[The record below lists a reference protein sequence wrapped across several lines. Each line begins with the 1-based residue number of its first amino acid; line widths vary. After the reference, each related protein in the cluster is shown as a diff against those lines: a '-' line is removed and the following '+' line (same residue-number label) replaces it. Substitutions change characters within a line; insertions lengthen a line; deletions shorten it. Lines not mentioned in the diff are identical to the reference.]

1 MANVISKIIKN
12 WTEYQIYGSGGAAW
26 AWDVTWPSS
35 STNWH
40 LAVFS
45 WTTGKVIKDWW
56 AVPTVNNGTLTIT
69 QNGTSKGTFTAN
81 QSSAATIA
89 LTDTTYESKAAASW
103 WTAVSLVTTGEKYT
117 WNNKQNALSTQT
129 AYSAKGTATKVPQ
142 ITTNTL
148 GQVTW
153 ITEKSITFPV
163 TSVWGST
170 WAVWLKTINNNAI
183 TWSGNISVWTLT
195 AETAKSW
202 DTWTTYIFKVSTTA
216 PAAWTASNII
226 TFVIDS

>member
-35 STNWH
+35 ATNWH

-56 AVPTVNNGTLTIT
+56 AVPTVPTKVSQLQNDAWYTTNTGTIT
-69 QNGTSKGTFTAN
+69 GINMNWASKWTSWVVDLGTVITAHQNIKTVNNNTMTGTWNVSVGTITWITMNGASKGTSWVVNLGTVITSH
-81 QSSAATIA
+81 QSI
-89 LTDTTYESKAAASW
+89 
-103 WTAVSLVTTGEKYT
+103 
-117 WNNKQNALSTQT
+117 
-129 AYSAKGTATKVPQ
+129 
-142 ITTNTL
+142 
-148 GQVTW
+148 
-153 ITEKSITFPV
+153 
-163 TSVWGST
+163 
-170 WAVWLKTINNNAI
+170 KTINWNTM
-183 TWSGNISVWTLT
+183 TWTGNISVWTLT
-195 AETAKSW
+195 SETVSSW
-202 DTWTTYIFKVSTTA
+202 DSWTNYVIKTSTTA

>member
-26 AWDVTWPSS
+26 AWDVTWPAS

-56 AVPTVNNGTLTIT
+56 AVPSTADCVK
-69 QNGTSKGTFTAN
+69 TSWN
-81 QSSAATIA
+81 QTIA
-89 LTDTTYESKAAASW
+89 GTKTFSTSPVVPSKDTAAS
-103 WTAVSLVTTGEKYT
+103 AS
-117 WNNKQNALSTQT
+117 NKTVVATEAQVAKKQDALTTQT
-129 AYSAKGTATKVPQ
+129 AYSAKWTTTKVPQ

-148 GQVTW
+148 GQVTT
-153 ITEKSITFPV
+153 ITEKSIAFPV

-195 AETAKSW
+195 EETAKSW
-202 DTWTTYIFKVSTTA
+202 DTWTTYIFKVSDTA